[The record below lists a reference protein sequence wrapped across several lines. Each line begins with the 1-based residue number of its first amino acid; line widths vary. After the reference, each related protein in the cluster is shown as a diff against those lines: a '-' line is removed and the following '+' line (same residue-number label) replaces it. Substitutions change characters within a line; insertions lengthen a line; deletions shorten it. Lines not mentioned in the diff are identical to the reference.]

1 VRLVIQRVTGAS
13 VTVEGRE
20 IAKIGPGLAVLI
32 GVGRDDTDSDAEK
45 LAEKCANLRIFGDED
60 GKMNLSVLDTGG
72 EALVVSQFTLYG
84 DTRRGRRPGFD
95 SAAPH
100 DEGNRLYQK
109 FVEQLRALGVPTQT
123 GQFQAHMHFEIA
135 NDGPVTIL
143 MDSEEFK
150 LPRRG

>member
-1 VRLVIQRVTGAS
+1 VKLVVQRVTRAS
-13 VTVEGRE
+13 VTVDGRE
-20 IAKIGPGLAVLI
+20 ISKIGPGLAILI
-32 GVGRDDTDSDAEK
+32 GVGRDDTDSDAAK
-45 LAEKCANLRIFGDED
+45 LAEKAANLRIFSDDE
-60 GKMNLSVLDTGG
+60 GKMNLSVLDTSG

-95 SAAPH
+95 AAAPL
-100 DEGNRLYQK
+100 DEGNRLYEL
-109 FVEQLRALGVPTQT
+109 FVENLRALGVPTQT
-123 GQFQAHMHFEIA
+123 GQFQAHMHFDIA